1 MMNFRKSIPRRAF
14 LRGAGASIALPLL
27 DAMVPAFARAI
38 NTDEL
43 TPQRFSTSY
52 VPNGIIMNRWTPE
65 TEGSGFE
72 ITPTLQPLAGFR
84 ENMLLI
90 SGLAHNN
97 ARALVA
103 DEAGG
108 FHPRAS
114 SVFLTGA
121 HPKRTEGA
129 DFRVGT
135 SVDQIM
141 AKETEKKT
149 QLGSLELAVDS
160 TELLGVCDTGYT
172 CAYSNT
178 LCWRT
183 PTTPVPMLNHPR
195 EVFER
200 MFGDANSTDR
210 QTRISRMAEDR
221 SVLDY
226 VRQSATRLI
235 DRLGSADT
243 VKLSDY
249 FDAVR
254 DVERRIQLAEEQ
266 SSRELPSFD
275 RPAGVPAKYTEHTK
289 LMFDLELLAF
299 QSDIT
304 RVATFMMGRE
314 QGTRVFDELGI
325 ADAYHPL
332 THHQGDPVKIGKVI
346 KIDLLHTQLFAYFLE
361 RLRSIAD
368 GNGTL
373 LDHVAALYG
382 CCISDGNIHLNHDLP
397 ILLIGGGANLSMG
410 RHVRFPPST
419 PMSNFY
425 VTLLNQFG
433 LQTQSF
439 GDSNGKLPL

>member
-1 MMNFRKSIPRRAF
+1 MMNFRKTVPRRAF
-14 LRGAGASIALPLL
+14 LRGAGTVIALPLL
-27 DAMVPAFARAI
+27 DAMVPAFARTSDTEA
-38 NTDEL
+38 L

-52 VPNGIIMNRWTPE
+52 VPNGIIMNHWTPE
-65 TEGSGFE
+65 TEGANFQLP
-72 ITPTLQPLAGFR
+72 PTLEPLALFR
-84 ENMLLI
+84 QKMLVI
-90 SGLAHNN
+90 SGLAHSN

-129 DFRVGT
+129 DFRVGI
-135 SVDQIM
+135 SVDQVL
-141 AKETEKKT
+141 AKEAGKKT
-149 QLGSLELAVDS
+149 QLGSLELAVDAAD
-160 TELLGVCDTGYT
+160 LLGVCDTGYT

-183 PTTPVPMLNHPR
+183 PNAPVPMLNHPR

-210 QTRISRMAEDR
+210 QSRMARMREDR

-226 VRQSATRLI
+226 VSQSSISLLK
-235 DRLGSADT
+235 RLGATDGQ
-243 VKLSDY
+243 KMSDY

-266 SSRELPSFD
+266 SERELPSFD

-289 LMFDLELLAF
+289 LMFDLEVLAF

-325 ADAYHPL
+325 SDAYHPL
-332 THHQGDPVKIGKVI
+332 THHQGDPVKIAKVI
-346 KIDLLHTQLFAYFLE
+346 KIDLLHMQLFAYFLE
-361 RLRSIAD
+361 RLHATPD
-368 GNGTL
+368 GDGTL

-397 ILLIGGGANLSMG
+397 VLLMGGGARLPMG
-410 RHVRFPPST
+410 RHVKFPQHT

-433 LQTQSF
+433 VSTDSF
-439 GDSNGKLPL
+439 GDSNARLAL

>member
-1 MMNFRKSIPRRAF
+1 MMLFNKTIPRRTF
-14 LRGAGASIALPLL
+14 LRGASAVIALPLL
-27 DAMVPAFARAI
+27 DAMTPASAKPNDPA
-38 NTDEL
+38 DL
-43 TPQRFSTSY
+43 YPQRFSTAY
-52 VPNGIIMNRWTPE
+52 VPNGIIMNKWTPA
-65 TEGSGFE
+65 TEGAAFE
-72 ITPTLQPLAGFR
+72 MTPTLGPLTPFR
-84 ENMLLI
+84 NKLMVM

-135 SVDQIM
+135 SVDQMI
-141 AKETEKKT
+141 AREAGKKT
-149 QLGSLELAVDS
+149 QLTSLELAIDS
-160 TELLGVCDTGYT
+160 TDILGVCDTGYT

-200 MFGDANSTDR
+200 LFGDANSTDR
-210 QTRISRMAEDR
+210 AAKISRMHEDR

-226 VRQSATRLI
+226 VRQSASSLMN
-235 DRLGSADT
+235 RLGPADGQ
-243 VKLSDY
+243 KLVDY

-254 DVERRIQLAEEQ
+254 SVERRIQMAEEQ
-266 SSRELPSFD
+266 SSRDLPTFE

-289 LMFDLELLAF
+289 LMFDLEVLAF
-299 QSDIT
+299 QSDMT
-304 RVATFMMGRE
+304 RVTTFMMGRE

-332 THHQGDPVKIGKVI
+332 THHQGDSVKISKVT
-346 KIDLLHTQLFAYFLE
+346 KIDLLHTQLLAYFLE
-361 RLRSIAD
+361 RLNSTPD
-368 GNGTL
+368 GDGSL
-373 LDHVAALYG
+373 LDHTLTIYG
-382 CCISDGNIHLNHDLP
+382 CCISDGNMHLNHDLP
-397 ILLIGGGANLSMG
+397 VLLIGGGGKLTMG
-410 RHVRFPPST
+410 RHVRVPQHT
-419 PMSNFY
+419 PMSNLY
-425 VTLLNQFG
+425 VTLLNRFG
-433 LQTQSF
+433 VSADSF
-439 GDSNGKLPL
+439 GDSNGKLDL